1 MSSTAASLTLLA
13 TLAAASASALPT
25 SSSTAFAPQ
34 PLAAHAMSRATSCRT
49 RPAFLA
55 LKMKGARGDGK
66 VNRRVILA
74 LTTLPLLG
82 IRKAGAMT
90 EAEEIAKL
98 QAEAARIQEI
108 FDVQKEAAR
117 SLPSLKDSL
126 KAAKSAPA
134 PTLEESMPAVDV
146 VQKSTDVTET
156 VKALMTALQKDG
168 DKGMELVLANSGDG
182 NPLKTMPVDKVCNMM
197 RQTKLA
203 LLLDGFTRFEI
214 LPPKDLGT
222 DAQGATK
229 SQVDVL
235 VKAPYQTMLQ
245 NGMQFADMKMGDEK
259 DKLCTATYRWQM
271 KKTASG
277 QWVNLGCRVVDPI
290 A

>member
-13 TLAAASASALPT
+13 TLAAASASLPT
-25 SSSTAFAPQ
+25 SLSTAFVPQ
-34 PLAAHAMSRATSCRT
+34 PLAAHAMPRAASCRT
-49 RPAFLA
+49 CPALLA
-55 LKMKGARGDGK
+55 LQMKGARGDGK
-66 VNRRVILA
+66 VNRRVVLA

-108 FDVQKEAAR
+108 FDVQKEAAL
-117 SLPSLKDSL
+117 SLPSLKDGL

-168 DKGMELVLANSGDG
+168 DKGMEVVLANSGDG
-182 NPLKTMPVDKVCNMM
+182 NPFKTMPAEKVCNMM

-203 LLLDGFTRFEI
+203 LLLGEFTRFEI

-222 DAQGATK
+222 DEQGAIK

-259 DKLCTATYRWQM
+259 DVLCTATYRWQM
-271 KKTASG
+271 KKMASG
-277 QWVNLGCRVVDPI
+277 NWVNLGCRVVDPI